1 MMTKYYN
8 FKENITEEALNEII
22 EILKNDG
29 IIIFPTETVYGI
41 GCNALSS
48 IGIDKIYKVKN
59 RPLDK
64 HLNIFVSNTNE
75 INKYAYVTF
84 KLEEKII
91 NNYMPGAITI
101 ILKSKNVL
109 NSIAFE
115 DDTIGIRIPDNKIML
130 ELLNRIDFP
139 LATTSANISGKMS
152 NINIDSLIKDFDDK
166 VDAII
171 DGGQSTLG
179 LASTIVKVED
189 DEIKIL
195 RQGSV
200 YIEIDN

>member
-8 FKENITEEALNEII
+8 FKDNVTENELNEII

-29 IIIFPTETVYGI
+29 IIIFPSETVYGI
-41 GCNALSS
+41 ACNALSS

-59 RPLDK
+59 RPFEK
-64 HLNIFVSNTNE
+64 HLNIFVSNTSE
-75 INKYAYVTF
+75 INKYAYVTS

-130 ELLNRIDFP
+130 ELLKRIDFP
-139 LATTSANISGKMS
+139 LATTSANISGKKS
-152 NINIDSLIKDFDDK
+152 NINIDELVKDFDCK

-189 DEIKIL
+189 DKINIL

-200 YIEIDN
+200 EIK